1 MKKLTL
7 IVFAS
12 VLFAAHGQSQ
22 NIEYPKHQVSA
33 FYSKGQSL
41 YTILNDIFLSG
52 TPDASKTEGLEC
64 KNYTDFS
71 SVYNVAYLHKFLKPW
86 MSMGVQLG
94 YEENQSKRR
103 INRMNHFKPTD
114 KWTEKDRLPY
124 IIAAIQFDWLRSDW
138 VGLYMKTGAG
148 VRLIFR
154 AKKYESGYRDNSLD
168 WVPCF
173 VGISG
178 IEVGPKI
185 VRVFGELGLGAQGF
199 ASIGIRTRF

>member
-1 MKKLTL
+1 MKRLAL
-7 IVFAS
+7 VALVILGS
-12 VLFAAHGQSQ
+12 LSGYSQ
-22 NIEYPKHQVSA
+22 MIEYPKNQISA
-33 FYSKGQSL
+33 FYCKGQSL
-41 YTILNDIFLSG
+41 YSFLDDTFG
-52 TPDASKTEGLEC
+52 GGCHEDAGKAEGKETW
-64 KNYTDFS
+64 KYTDFS
-71 SVYNVAYLHKFLKPW
+71 SVYNDEYLRNFIKPW

-94 YEENQSKRR
+94 YEENQSKHW
-103 INRMNHFKPTD
+103 INRERRAKPTD
-114 KWTEKDRLPY
+114 NWTEKDRLPY
-124 IIAAIQFDWLRSDW
+124 IIAAIQFDLLRSDW
-138 VGLYMKTGAG
+138 VGFYMKTGAG

-199 ASIGIRTRF
+199 ATVGIRSRF

>member
-7 IVFAS
+7 IAFAILGS
-12 VLFAAHGQSQ
+12 LSSYSQ
-22 NIEYPKHQVSA
+22 MIEYPKNQVSV
-33 FYSKGQSL
+33 FYCKGQSL
-41 YTILNDIFLSG
+41 YSFLDDTFG
-52 TPDASKTEGLEC
+52 GGCHEDAGKAEGKETW
-64 KNYTDFS
+64 KYTDFT
-71 SVYNVAYLHKFLKPW
+71 SVYNAEYLRNFIKPW

-94 YEENQSKRR
+94 YEENQSKHW
-103 INRMNHFKPTD
+103 INRDHGAKLTD